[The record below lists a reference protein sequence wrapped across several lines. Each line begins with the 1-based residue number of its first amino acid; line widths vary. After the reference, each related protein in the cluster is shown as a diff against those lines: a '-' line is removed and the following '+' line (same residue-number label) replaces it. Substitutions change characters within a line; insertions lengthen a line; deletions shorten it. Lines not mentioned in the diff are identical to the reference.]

1 MERGIVVVGEIY
13 RKSLDFREFVLFGT
27 LTFASVWFETNFWV
41 KTSPG
46 ISLTTDLTFAG
57 ITTKY
62 KTFVHSSKEYN
73 FIASN
78 SALYTCRVC
87 IKLLR

>member
-1 MERGIVVVGEIY
+1 M
-13 RKSLDFREFVLFGT
+13 FRELVLFGT

-62 KTFVHSSKEYN
+62 KTFVHSSK
-73 FIASN
+73 
-78 SALYTCRVC
+78 
-87 IKLLR
+87 